1 MRMVYT
7 ADSPSLAAL
16 EVIVGLGDASFLPGY
31 VLCSVEIPDAAV
43 ESLDANALPANWQ
56 SYPAPPGLQRVGDA
70 WLKDKRSLALRV
82 PSVVVP
88 RQPNF
93 LLNPDHKAFA
103 KLRFGKAEPFVFDE
117 RLIKRRHHQ

>member
-16 EVIVGLGDASFLPGY
+16 EVLVGLGDASFLPGY

-43 ESLDANALPANWQ
+43 ETLDPKALPASWQ
-56 SYPAPPGLQRVGDA
+56 SYPAPPELQRIGDA
-70 WLKDKRSLALRV
+70 WLKERQSLALRV

-93 LLNPDHKAFA
+93 LLNPAHKAFA
-103 KLRFGKAEPFVFDE
+103 KLRVGKAEPFVFDE
-117 RLIKRRHHQ
+117 RLMKRRQRQ